1 MLPVVR
7 LEGISRSAVAPERS
21 GRGWEETMQFT
32 PDQERFLSEHKWA
45 VLATGRRDGSPQ
57 VSMIGYHWDGE
68 HLLISV
74 KSDTAKWNNALRQP
88 RVALVVHEGRKQLV
102 IYGSAEGVD
111 SDPARLELSKR
122 VFETLT
128 GSKSEI
134 PDEKLRAGLDEGKRT
149 VLRVR
154 PENAYMND

>member
-1 MLPVVR
+1 
-7 LEGISRSAVAPERS
+7 
-21 GRGWEETMQFT
+21 
-32 PDQERFLSEHKWA
+32 

-74 KSDTAKWNNALRQP
+74 KSDTAKWRNARRQP
-88 RVALVVHEGRKQLV
+88 RVGLVVHDGRKQLV
-102 IYGSAEGVD
+102 IYGSAEGVTD
-111 SDPARLELSKR
+111 DPARLELTKL

-134 PDEKLRAGLDEGKRT
+134 PDDKLRAGLDEGKRT
-149 VLRVR
+149 VLRIR